1 MRLQM
6 LRRGRW
12 RSWQQQQDQTEFELG
27 QLAGQLELQL
37 ELQLKLAGELAGQLA
52 GQLSLLLQ

>member
-12 RSWQQQQDQTEFELG
+12 RSWQQDQTEFELG